1 MQIKSTKKKI
11 DYLFLTNS
19 LSGGGAE
26 RAINIAVN
34 EIAKKSDS
42 VGLLVINDG
51 PQDFYA
57 PKVPTFEVKRK
68 WQGGAYSLLIAY
80 IKTYFL
86 VIRIQPKILIL
97 NCDLPEFLGA
107 FLFGSWKI
115 VAVEHVPKPW
125 SERLALGRIIRKV
138 LRFRKISWVV
148 VSDHLSPWLNSDLQK
163 THIPNSISENEE
175 PGSKLISCGNVIERL
190 VFIGRLTENQKQPQ
204 WMLDISEYTDIPV
217 RFYGD
222 GLFKDKLVSN
232 ARARNLNAKFCGFV
246 TNPWNEISKGDLL
259 VVPSA
264 WEGDGLVVV
273 EALSRGVPILLNS
286 VDDLKRFGLQEKH
299 YCISTQEF
307 ALRIT
312 EYKNNLEF
320 LVADSEIAN
329 QILAKR
335 KPEIV
340 AIKWIEFLSNR

>member
-1 MQIKSTKKKI
+1 MQIKPTKKKI

-34 EIAKKSDS
+34 EIAKNNAS

-68 WQGGAYSLLIAY
+68 WQGGAVSLLIAFV
-80 IKTYFL
+80 KTYYL
-86 VIRIQPKILIL
+86 VIRVQPKILIL

-107 FLFGSWKI
+107 FLFGPWKI

-125 SERLALGRIIRKV
+125 SERLTLGRIVRKI
-138 LRFRKISWVV
+138 LRFRKTSWVV
-148 VSDHLSPWLNSDLQK
+148 VSDHLSPWLNSDLQE
-163 THIPNSISENEE
+163 THIPNAISENEE
-175 PGSKLISCGNVIERL
+175 LESKSISCGNVIERL
-190 VFIGRLTENQKQPQ
+190 VFIGRLTKNQKQPQ

-217 RFYGD
+217 TFYGD
-222 GLFKDKLVSN
+222 GLFKDELMSN

-246 TNPWNEISKGDLL
+246 SNPWSEISKGDLL
-259 VVPSA
+259 LVPSA

-273 EALSRGVPILLNS
+273 EAISRSVPILLNS
-286 VDDLKRFGLQEKH
+286 VKDLKRFGLQEKH
-299 YCISTQEF
+299 YCSSTQEF
-307 ALRIT
+307 ALKIR
-312 EYKNNLEF
+312 EYKSNLES
-320 LVADSEIAN
+320 LVAGSEVAG

-335 KPEIV
+335 KPEMV
-340 AIKWIEFLSNR
+340 AKKWIEFLNNQ

>member
-1 MQIKSTKKKI
+1 MEIKPTKKQI

-26 RAINIAVN
+26 RAVNIAVN
-34 EIAKKSDS
+34 EIAKQNTS

-51 PQDFYA
+51 QQDLYA

-68 WQGGAYSLLIAY
+68 WQGGAVSLLVAY
-80 IKTYFL
+80 VKTYCL
-86 VIRIQPKILIL
+86 VIRMRPRILIL

-107 FLFGSWKI
+107 FLFGPWKI

-148 VSDHLSPWLNSDLQK
+148 VSDHLSPWLNTDLQK
-163 THIPNSISENEE
+163 THIPNAIYENEDE
-175 PGSKLISCGNVIERL
+175 GLNLIPCGSVIERL
-190 VFIGRLTENQKQPQ
+190 VFIGRLTKNQKQPQ
-204 WMLDISEYTDIPV
+204 WMLDISEYTNLPV
-217 RFYGD
+217 AFYGD
-222 GLFKDKLVSN
+222 GLFKDELLSD
-232 ARARNLNAKFCGFV
+232 ARARNLNAKFFGFV
-246 TNPWNEISKGDLL
+246 SNPWSEISKGDLL
-259 VVPSA
+259 LITSA

-286 VDDLKRFGLQEKH
+286 VDDLKRFALPEKH
-299 YCISTQEF
+299 YCDSTQDF
-307 ALRIT
+307 ALRII
-312 EYKNNLEF
+312 EYKSNLES
-320 LVADSEIAN
+320 LVADSNIAS

-335 KPEIV
+335 KPQIV
-340 AIKWIEFLSNR
+340 AKKWIEFLNNL